1 MLLFWI
7 VDVYDTHNARSWVT
21 YRLFFFCIP
30 FPHTGKVKN
39 KRGDFAW
46 LDECVE
52 ANFSNFHTNGHQFN
66 LENGAEEYL
75 VLSSSIT
82 ESSNKRR
89 ERGLLWCSFNP
100 RIMFYTICEHYRS
113 NARRPDCS
121 RQLNFAI
128 EPNKNGLF
136 HIFTLQES
144 SESPYTRLSKT
155 QAYLIIASV
164 LMFVL
169 LIGMIIILRARY
181 VSSLKSNEIEIP
193 VQNQQMDMSVWMIGN
208 LYIGTLCI
216 GTHFYRAALSG
227 SIIIWYWRVSRS
239 AIIQVPHTH
248 SLWRCYVDATKMLTR
263 QL

>member
-1 MLLFWI
+1 MSNLSF
-7 VDVYDTHNARSWVT
+7 V
-21 YRLFFFCIP
+21 FFCIP

-100 RIMFYTICEHYRS
+100 RIMFYAICEHYRS

-216 GTHFYRAALSG
+216 GTYHRCTTTNVSTFIGQHFPE
-227 SIIIWYWRVSRS
+227 VSS
-239 AIIQVPHTH
+239 NDIEEHHETQVPHTQPM
-248 SLWRCYVDATKMLTR
+248 KMLR
-263 QL
+263 RCLQGNFNKLFYYVLRWPWC